1 MHHLYR
7 RATESGIR
15 VRPVTGVGIV
25 AEIWREGYEM
35 PMMASDSDWV
45 CWVFLDASAPQHE
58 ESGVIAVYDPR
69 AGSGMTASP
78 GLPWG
83 RQLSLRPVQGLMA
96 VVPGWLTSAVQ
107 PVEANQVV
115 TVLRAHSTH

>member
-1 MHHLYR
+1 MNLGASQTR
-7 RATESGIR
+7 EQLTALLVNKAS
-15 VRPVTGVGIV
+15 
-25 AEIWREGYEM
+25 EGYEM

-45 CWVFLDASAPQHE
+45 CWVFLEASAPQHE

-107 PVEANQVV
+107 PVEENQVV
-115 TVLRAHSTH
+115 TVLRAGSTH